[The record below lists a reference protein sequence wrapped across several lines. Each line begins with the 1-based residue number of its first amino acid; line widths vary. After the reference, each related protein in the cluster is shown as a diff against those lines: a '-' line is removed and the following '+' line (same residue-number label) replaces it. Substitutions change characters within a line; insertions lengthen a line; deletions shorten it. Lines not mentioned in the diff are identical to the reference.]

1 MAKPRKNYRKKKPAW
16 QWIIFY
22 ILIGAVIFS
31 LLYYSGIL
39 GIGGPTSSFDAT
51 QEVQIYE

>member
-1 MAKPRKNYRKKKPAW
+1 MAKPRKNYRKKKPVW

-22 ILIGAVIFS
+22 LLIAGVIFS

-39 GIGGPTSSFDAT
+39 GIGGPINSVENSEDVLIF
-51 QEVQIYE
+51 E

>member
-1 MAKPRKNYRKKKPAW
+1 MAKPRRNYRKKKPAW

-22 ILIGAVIFS
+22 LLIAGVIFS

-39 GIGGPTSSFDAT
+39 GIGGPTNYLENNQSELIF
-51 QEVQIYE
+51 E

>member
-1 MAKPRKNYRKKKPAW
+1 MAKPRKNYRKKKPTW

-22 ILIGAVIFS
+22 LLIAGIIFS

-39 GIGGPTSSFDAT
+39 GIGGPTNSLDNNENELIF
-51 QEVQIYE
+51 E